1 MVGTVKAM
9 WSAIPDLRS
18 TRALVTVAALA
29 CLAAAILITLTSLPL
44 YLRGVGDTDD
54 AVRLELVRELLAG
67 RPWYHPEI
75 LRLQFPAGALMHWSR
90 LVDGGI
96 AGLDRLLGL
105 ALPPNGAEAAARALW
120 PLLWLP
126 FAITAACVA
135 ARRLAGSAGLFVA
148 GLLTAFSVPA
158 LEQFRLGQIDH
169 HNVQIVLCLIATSAA
184 MTADR
189 SQRIA
194 AVAGLASGLGL
205 AIGTEAIFFHA
216 LIAVG
221 FALQLLAGRQGAAP
235 AARAYGL
242 SLAASMIAAFLLQT
256 SPSLWTASVCD
267 TVGMNLVVAVAIGGL
282 GLAGA
287 ALAPAGRLRA
297 ALAVAGGAA
306 SAGAY
311 VLLHPSCLH
320 GPMGDTPPLIR
331 AYVEQMVEM
340 RPFWEAWQRDHLA
353 CDALI
358 APALAALAAPALL
371 LRQGRRRRPEWLLLA
386 ALLYMALGLGLL
398 HIRLLSYANW
408 FAIPLV
414 AAAVAEA
421 AALWRRLLVPT
432 VLAAALV
439 SPVPATA
446 AIVGLANVVAPPQR
460 GVSQGV
466 ASKGASGAKCSDHA
480 AFGRLGRLPAGLA
493 LADPDLG
500 PFILVETPH
509 AVLAGPYHR
518 LVPGLTET
526 FRLFSEPLDQARRE
540 IAARHIAYVV
550 SCPDEANKA
559 DHVLIGSQGLLGAL
573 DRRAPPAWLKPLSRP
588 EERLQV
594 FAVQP

>member
-1 MVGTVKAM
+1 M

-18 TRALVTVAALA
+18 TRALVVVAALA
-29 CLAAAILITLTSLPL
+29 CFAAVILLALTSLPL

-54 AVRLELVRELLAG
+54 AVRLVLVRELLSG

-75 LRLQFPAGALMHWSR
+75 LRLQFPTGGVMHWSR

-96 AGLDRLLGL
+96 AGLDRLLRLGL
-105 ALPPNGAEAAARALW
+105 SPAGAEAATRALW

-135 ARRLAGSAGLFVA
+135 ARRLTGSAGLFVA
-148 GLLTAFSVPA
+148 GLLTALGLPA
-158 LEQFRLGQIDH
+158 LEQFRLGRIDH
-169 HNVQIVLCLIATSAA
+169 HNVQIALCLVATSAA

-189 SQRIA
+189 SRRIA
-194 AVAGLASGLGL
+194 ALAGLASGLGL

-216 LIAVG
+216 FIALA
-221 FALQLLAGRQGAAP
+221 FALQLLSGRKGAAP

-242 SLAASMIAAFLLQT
+242 SLAAGITAAFLLQT
-256 SPSLWTASVCD
+256 PPALWAVSVCD
-267 TVGMNLVVAVAIGGL
+267 TVGLNLVVAVAIGGL

-287 ALAPAGRLRA
+287 ALAPAGKLRS
-297 ALAVAGGAA
+297 ALAIAAGAA

-331 AYVEQMVEM
+331 AYVDQMAEM

-358 APALAALAAPALL
+358 APGLAALAAPVLL
-371 LRQGRRRRPEWLLLA
+371 ARQGRGRRPEWLLLA
-386 ALLYMALGLGLL
+386 ALLYLALGLGLL

-408 FAIPLV
+408 FAIPIV

-421 AALWRRLLVPT
+421 AAVWRRLLVPT
-432 VLAAALV
+432 VLAATLV

-446 AIVGLANVVAPPQR
+446 AIVGLASLTAPLQNPT
-460 GVSQGV
+460 SPSA
-466 ASKGASGAKCSDHA
+466 ASPTASGAKCSDHA
-480 AFGRLGRLPAGLA
+480 SYGRLRRLPPGLA

-526 FRLFSEPLDQARRE
+526 FQLFSEPLDKARSDL
-540 IAARHIAYVV
+540 AARKIAYVV
-550 SCPDEANKA
+550 SCPDEAAKA
-559 DHVLIGSQGLLGAL
+559 DHAMIGSGGLLGAL
-573 DRRAPPAWLKPLSRP
+573 DRRSPPAWLRSLSRP

-594 FAVQP
+594 YAVQP

>member
-1 MVGTVKAM
+1 M

-18 TRALVTVAALA
+18 TRALVVVAALA
-29 CLAAAILITLTSLPL
+29 FIAAAVLIGLTSLPL

-54 AVRLELVRELLAG
+54 AVRLVLVRELLSG

-75 LRLQFPAGALMHWSR
+75 FRLQFPTGALMHWSR

-105 ALPPNGAEAAARALW
+105 GLPPVAAEAAARALW

-126 FAITAACVA
+126 WAIASACVA

-148 GLLTAFSVPA
+148 GLLTALSLPA
-158 LEQFRLGQIDH
+158 LEQFRLGRIDH
-169 HNVQIVLCLIATSAA
+169 HNVQITLCLIATSAA
-184 MTADR
+184 MTAGR
-189 SQRIA
+189 SRRIA
-194 AVAGLASGLGL
+194 ALAGVASGLGL
-205 AIGTEAIFFHA
+205 VIGTEAIFFHA
-216 LIAVG
+216 MIALA

-235 AARAYGL
+235 AVRAYGL
-242 SLAASMIAAFLLQT
+242 SLAASITAAFLLQT
-256 SPSLWTASVCD
+256 PPRLWGVSVCD
-267 TVGMNLVVAVAIGGL
+267 TVGLNLVVAVAAGGL
-282 GLAGA
+282 GLAVA
-287 ALAPAGRLRA
+287 ASAPAGKLRI
-297 ALAVAGGAA
+297 ALTLATGAA
-306 SAGAY
+306 AAGAY
-311 VLLHPSCLH
+311 GLLHPSCLH

-331 AYVEQMVEM
+331 AYVDQMAEM

-358 APALAALAAPALL
+358 APGLAALAAPVLL
-371 LRQGRRRRPEWLLLA
+371 MREGRSRRPEWLLLA

-408 FAIPLV
+408 FAIPIV

-432 VLAAALV
+432 VLAATLV
-439 SPVPATA
+439 SPAPATA
-446 AIVGLANVVAPPQR
+446 AIVGLANLAAPPE
-460 GVSQGV
+460 GAATSVS
-466 ASKGASGAKCSDHA
+466 ASPAAAGAKCSDHVA
-480 AFGRLGRLPAGLA
+480 YERLRRLPPGLA

-518 LVPGLTET
+518 LTPGLTET
-526 FRLFSEPLDQARRE
+526 FRLFSEPLDTARSDL
-540 IAARHIAYVV
+540 AARHVAYVV
-550 SCPDEANKA
+550 SCPDEAAKA
-559 DHVLIGSQGLLGAL
+559 DHAMIGSGGLLGAL
-573 DRRAPPAWLKPLSRP
+573 DRRSPPAWLEPISRP

-594 FAVQP
+594 YVVEP

>member
-1 MVGTVKAM
+1 M

-18 TRALVTVAALA
+18 TRALVVVAALA
-29 CLAAAILITLTSLPL
+29 CLAAAILIGLTSLPL

-54 AVRLELVRELLAG
+54 AVRLVLVRELLSG

-75 LRLQFPAGALMHWSR
+75 FRLQYPAGALMHWSR
-90 LVDGGI
+90 LIDGGI

-105 ALPPNGAEAAARALW
+105 GLSPAGAEVAARALW

-135 ARRLAGSAGLFVA
+135 ARRLGGSAGLLVA
-148 GLLTAFSVPA
+148 GLLCALSLPA
-158 LEQFRLGQIDH
+158 LEQFRLGRIDH
-169 HNVQIVLCLIATSAA
+169 HNVQIVLCLIAVSAA
-184 MTADR
+184 MTAER
-189 SQRIA
+189 SRRIA
-194 AVAGLASGLGL
+194 ALAGAASGLGL
-205 AIGTEAIFFHA
+205 AIGTEAIVFHA
-216 LIAVG
+216 FIGLAL
-221 FALQLLAGRQGAAP
+221 ALQLLAGREGAAS

-242 SLAASMIAAFLLQT
+242 SLAASLAAAFLLQT
-256 SPSLWTASVCD
+256 PPSLWSVSVCD
-267 TVGMNLVVAVAIGGL
+267 TVGLNLVAAVAIGGL

-287 ALAPAGRLRA
+287 AFAPAGKVRLI
-297 ALAVAGGAA
+297 LAVTAGAA

-311 VLLHPSCLH
+311 GLLHPACLH
-320 GPMGDTPPLIR
+320 GPLGDTPPLIR
-331 AYVEQMVEM
+331 AYIDQMAEM
-340 RPFWEAWQRDHLA
+340 RPFWEAWERDHLA

-358 APALAALAAPALL
+358 APGLAALAAPALL
-371 LRQGRRRRPEWLLLA
+371 ARHGRSRRTDWLLLA
-386 ALLYMALGLGLL
+386 ALFYIALGLGLL

-408 FAIPLV
+408 FAIPIV
-414 AAAVAEA
+414 AAAVADA

-446 AIVGLANVVAPPQR
+446 AIVGLASLATAPQR
-460 GVSQGV
+460 AEAPAAA
-466 ASKGASGAKCSDHA
+466 ASPAATGAKCSDHA
-480 AFGRLGRLPAGLA
+480 SFGRLRLLPPGLA

-526 FRLFSEPLDQARRE
+526 FRLFSEPLEQAKSDLARRN
-540 IAARHIAYVV
+540 IAYVV

-559 DHVLIGSQGLLGAL
+559 DHAIIGPRGLLGAL
-573 DRRAPPAWLKPLSRP
+573 DRRTPPPWLRPLSRP

-594 FAVQP
+594 YAVQP

>member
-1 MVGTVKAM
+1 M

-18 TRALVTVAALA
+18 TRALVVVAALA
-29 CLAAAILITLTSLPL
+29 CLAAVVLISLTSLPL

-54 AVRLELVRELLAG
+54 AVRLVLVRELLTG

-75 LRLQFPAGALMHWSR
+75 LRLQFPAGGLMHWSR

-96 AGLDRLLGL
+96 AGLDRLLRLGL
-105 ALPPNGAEAAARALW
+105 SPAGAESAARALW
-120 PLLWLP
+120 PLLWMP
-126 FAITAACVA
+126 CAIAAACVA

-148 GLLTAFSVPA
+148 GLLAAISLPA
-158 LEQFRLGQIDH
+158 LEQFRLGRIDH
-169 HNVQIVLCLIATSAA
+169 HNVQIVLCLVATSSA

-189 SQRIA
+189 NWRVA
-194 AVAGLASGLGL
+194 VVAGLASGLGL

-216 LIAVG
+216 FIALA
-221 FALQLLAGRQGAAP
+221 FALQLLAGRDGAAP

-242 SLAASMIAAFLLQT
+242 SLAAGMTAAFLLQT
-256 SPSLWTASVCD
+256 PPSRWGVSVCD
-267 TVGMNLVVAVAIGGL
+267 TVGLNLVVAVAIGGL

-287 ALAPAGRLRA
+287 AFAPAGKVRA
-297 ALAVAGGAA
+297 ALAVAAGAA
-306 SAGAY
+306 AALAY
-311 VLLHPSCLH
+311 ALLHPTCLH

-331 AYVEQMVEM
+331 AYVDQMAEM

-358 APALAALAAPALL
+358 APGLAALAAPVLL
-371 LRQGRRRRPEWLLLA
+371 ARQGRSRRPEWLLLA
-386 ALLYMALGLGLL
+386 ALLYAALGLGLL

-408 FAIPLV
+408 FAIPIV

-421 AALWRRLLVPT
+421 AAIWRRLLVPT
-432 VLAAALV
+432 VLVAALV

-446 AIVGLANVVAPPQR
+446 AIVGLASLAAGPQGAASPVA
-460 GVSQGV
+460 
-466 ASKGASGAKCSDHA
+466 ASPAETGAKCSDHA
-480 AFGRLGRLPAGLA
+480 SFGRLRRLPPGLV

-526 FRLFSEPLDQARRE
+526 FQLFSEPLDKARGDM
-540 IAARHIAYVV
+540 AARNIAYVV
-550 SCPDEANKA
+550 GCPDEANKA
-559 DHVLIGSQGLLGAL
+559 DHAMIGSGGLLGAL
-573 DRRAPPAWLKPLSRP
+573 DRRMPPAWLKALSRP
-588 EERLQV
+588 DERLQV
-594 FAVQP
+594 YAVQP